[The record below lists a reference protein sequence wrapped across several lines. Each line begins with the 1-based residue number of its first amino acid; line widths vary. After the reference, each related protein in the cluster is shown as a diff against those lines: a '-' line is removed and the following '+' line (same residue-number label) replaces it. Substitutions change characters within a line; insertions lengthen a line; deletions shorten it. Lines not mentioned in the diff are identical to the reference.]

1 VNLID
6 AIAREWAWA
15 LPATPEE
22 VIAVNSFGNVVVRC
36 ADGSFWRLVLEDL
49 KAAPLPP
56 GGLDEA
62 LENAEFRRDWEVLA
76 WVSAAT
82 EKFGPNPEGRCF
94 GFRIWPA
101 LNGDYSIE
109 NMVSKDL
116 VEWVSVSGDVGKQV
130 ASLPDGTH
138 FQLKIMP

>member
-1 VNLID
+1 M
-6 AIAREWAWA
+6 
-15 LPATPEE
+15 PEE
-22 VIAVNSFGNVVVRC
+22 AVAINSFGNVIVRC

-49 KAAPLPP
+49 KAVPLPT

-62 LENAEFRRDWEVLA
+62 LQNAEFRRDWECAA

-82 EKFGPNPEGRCF
+82 EKLSQNPDGRCF
-94 GFRIWPA
+94 GFRIWPM

-130 ASLPDGTH
+130 SNLPDGTYI
-138 FQLKIMP
+138 QLKIKP